1 MGNITKL
8 TADTSKTVDQIF
20 DKVNAD
26 LTLQE
31 TNGTLTANG
40 TLQYL
45 YLNNSPLGSFKPLV
59 MLVDLDNMQ
68 AGDAICVRTY
78 YRLVDGGGYRM
89 HDYFS
94 YTGLDGGLP
103 QGKEIIS
110 IGLLPNRFGI
120 LVTLHQYQGTYRD
133 FVWEVLVEN

>member
-8 TADTSKTVDQIF
+8 VTDVSKTVDQIF

-31 TNGTLTANG
+31 TSGTLTANG

-45 YLNNSPLGSFKPLV
+45 YVNNSPLGNFKPLAI
-59 MLVDLDNMQ
+59 LVDLDNMQ
-68 AGDAICVRTY
+68 AGDGICVRVY
-78 YRLVDGGGYRM
+78 YRMVDGGAYRM

-94 YTGLDGGLP
+94 YTGLDGGLTM
-103 QGKEIIS
+103 GKEIIS
-110 IGLLPNRFGI
+110 VGLLPNRFGI

-133 FVWEVLVEN
+133 FPWEVLVES